1 MVSCVDHLD
10 SLLFEKKTIS
20 IERMSS
26 KVLSRVP
33 EEGILCFFDFVLNY
47 DNVQFIWGSFIQS

>member
-26 KVLSRVP
+26 KGLSRVP

-47 DNVQFIWGSFIQS
+47 DNVQFIW